1 MTGERE
7 PAGANPLRAG
17 LEDERGALPTTLVIF
32 GASGDLT
39 QRKLVPAIYNLA
51 VDGLLHPDTSVIGV
65 ARKDWDDDGFR
76 THLREAVEEHSRRK
90 PLDREVWDQLS
101 NDLCYVAGEFGD
113 AATHR
118 ELGEELERLDAARGG
133 ASAHIF
139 YLAAPPSTYETIARG
154 LGEAGLAG
162 RPKDRAPTRIVV
174 EKPFGRD
181 LPSAE
186 GLNRALHA
194 VFDESQIF
202 RIDHFLGKE
211 TVQNLLVF
219 RLDNGIFEPLWS
231 RHHVDH
237 VQITVAETLG
247 VGSRA
252 GFYEEAGVSRDMLQ
266 NHLLQLLTLVAMEP
280 PVRFDARSVR
290 DEKVKVLES
299 LRVPTPDDVRSRVVR
314 GQYRRGWVEGNEAPG
329 YREETGVAP
338 DSETETF
345 LAARLTLDNW
355 RWAGIPFYVRSGKRL
370 AKHATEIAIVFT
382 IPPFEII
389 PDRDRSAPRPNVL
402 RFRIQPEEG
411 ISLSFES
418 KVPGQDL
425 EVEEVRMD
433 MSYAT
438 SFGRESPEAYE
449 HLLLDAIQGDSTLF
463 AREDEV
469 ELSWRLVD
477 AIRAGWSEGGSDPL
491 HPYDAGT
498 WGPEAAER
506 LIAADGR
513 RWLRP

>member
-1 MTGERE
+1 MNAR
-7 PAGANPLRAG
+7 PGAAASNPLREG
-17 LEDERGALPTTLVIF
+17 LEDERGTLPTTLVIF

-51 VDGLLHPDTSVIGV
+51 VDGLLHPETSVIGV
-65 ARKDWDDDGFR
+65 ARKDWNDDSFR
-76 THLREAVEEHSRRK
+76 AHLRKAVEEHSRRQ
-90 PLDREVWDQLS
+90 PVDEEVWTQLAG
-101 NDLCYVAGEFGD
+101 DLCYVAGEFGD
-113 AATHR
+113 TATHR
-118 ELGEELERLDAARGG
+118 NLAEELQRLDAARGG
-133 ASAHIF
+133 PTAHIF
-139 YLAAPPSTYETIARG
+139 YLAAPPSTYEMIARG

-162 RPKDRAPTRIVV
+162 GAEGKAPVRIVV

-186 GLNRALHA
+186 ALNRALHA

-211 TVQNLLVF
+211 TVQNLLIF

-231 RHHVDH
+231 RHQVDH

-280 PVRFDARSVR
+280 PVRFDARSIR
-290 DEKVKVLES
+290 DEKVKVLEA
-299 LRVPTPDDVRSRVVR
+299 LRVPSPDEVRSRVVR
-314 GQYRRGWVEGNEAPG
+314 GQYRRGMVEGNEAAG
-329 YREETGVAP
+329 YREEPGVAQ
-338 DSETETF
+338 DSATETY
-345 LAARLTLDNW
+345 LAAKLFLDNW

-370 AKHATEIAIVFT
+370 AKHSTEIAIVFK

-418 KVPGQDL
+418 KVPGQALD
-425 EVEEVRMD
+425 VEEVRMD
-433 MSYAT
+433 MRYAT

-469 ELSWRLVD
+469 ELSWRVVD
-477 AIRAGWSEGGSDPL
+477 AIRAGWTDETPDAL

-498 WGPEAAER
+498 WGPEAADR
-506 LIAADGR
+506 LLAADGR